1 MFERIL
7 STGRPGLLVIAFMA
21 TMAFIVIW
29 PASRICRRIGFS
41 PVLGVLAVLPLANLL
56 LLWYVALAE
65 WPRVET
71 GPRSV

>member
-1 MFERIL
+1 MFESIL
-7 STGRPGLLVIAFMA
+7 STGRPGLLVIAFMV

-29 PASRICRRIGFS
+29 PAANICRRLGL
-41 PVLGVLAVLPLANLL
+41 PAWLGVLAVLPLANLL
-56 LLWYVALAE
+56 LLWYVALTP